1 MKKFIFGVL
10 VLATGLLASD
20 YVDGIKAYKAKDYQK
35 AKELFEKACDNKDI
49 RSCGL
54 LGECIMKERA

>member
-10 VLATGLLASD
+10 VLATGLLASN
-20 YVDGIKAYKAKDYQK
+20 YANGINAYKAKDFQK

-49 RSCGL
+49 R
-54 LGECIMKERA
+54 A